1 MKKSNNMKIYVF
13 ILNYTAMKMSIYTG
27 FCVCVCVCVC
37 IFVCRVRLRC
47 VGFVRA
53 NLFSFVKTSTV
64 VLLLRND

>member
-1 MKKSNNMKIYVF
+1 MYL
-13 ILNYTAMKMSIYTG
+13 LNYTAMKMSIYTG
-27 FCVCVCVCVC
+27 FCVYVCVCVFVC
-37 IFVCRVRLRC
+37 VFVFVCRVRLRC

>member
-1 MKKSNNMKIYVF
+1 MKIYVF

-27 FCVCVCVCVC
+27 FCVRVYLCVCVYLCV
-37 IFVCRVRLRC
+37 FVCRVRLRC

-53 NLFSFVKTSTV
+53 NLFSFVKASTV